1 MHAGH
6 SKIRRNPSY
15 IMIRSSR
22 NVINQLIAWGVD
34 FRRDENG
41 ELCYTKEGAH
51 STNRILF
58 HDDVTGKEITSK
70 LLAQVKKLPNVTLLA
85 HTENV

>member
-1 MHAGH
+1 
-6 SKIRRNPSY
+6 
-15 IMIRSSR
+15 MIRSSR

-58 HDDVTGKEITSK
+58 HDDVTERRLRASFTGKAFAERDAFGAI
-70 LLAQVKKLPNVTLLA
+70 PGNV
-85 HTENV
+85 